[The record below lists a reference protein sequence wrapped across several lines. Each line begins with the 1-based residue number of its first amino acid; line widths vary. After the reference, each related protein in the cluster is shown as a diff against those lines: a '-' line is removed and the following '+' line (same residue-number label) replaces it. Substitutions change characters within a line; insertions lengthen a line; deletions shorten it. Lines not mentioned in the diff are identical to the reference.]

1 MNLFLFY
8 TLISS
13 AVLDSDIEGGNQQA
27 MEFAAK
33 ITGTGSAFPER
44 RMTNDDIARELTKFG
59 LETND
64 QWIRERTGIVE
75 RRISN
80 VENEA
85 ELNSSL
91 GTRAAQR
98 ALEMAGKTP
107 EDIDQIIY
115 ATCSP
120 DTALPSTACWL
131 QQKIGARRAWGMD
144 INAVCSG
151 FVFGV
156 VTAEQFIRSGYSKTV
171 LVVGAEVLSH
181 FINWQD
187 RTVCILFGDGAGAAV
202 VEKAPARLPRR
213 ILSSYLSCD
222 GTLSKLLY
230 VPAGGS
236 AMEVTPDVYAQNLH
250 KFRMNGRELFKVAVR
265 TLTECALRTL
275 EQARVPAVKL
285 DWFVPH
291 QANLRIIEAVANR
304 VGISMEQ
311 VIINLDRYGNTS
323 AATIPTALDEA
334 IRDGRIQ
341 EGQTVLTDA
350 FGSGLTAGAMV
361 FRW

>member
-1 MNLFLFY
+1 M
-8 TLISS
+8 
-13 AVLDSDIEGGNQQA
+13 GH
-27 MEFAAK
+27 AAK
-33 ITGTGSAFPER
+33 IIGTGSAFPDR
-44 RMTNDDIARELTKFG
+44 RMTNDDVARKLTEFG

-64 QWIRERTGIVE
+64 EWIRERTGIGE
-75 RRISN
+75 RRISK
-80 VENEA
+80 VESEA

-91 GTRAAQR
+91 GARAAQK
-98 ALEMAGKTP
+98 ALEMAGRQP

-120 DTALPSTACWL
+120 DTPLPSTACWL
-131 QQKIGARRAWGMD
+131 QQKIGAHRAWAMD
-144 INAVCSG
+144 INAACSG
-151 FVFGV
+151 FIYGV
-156 VTAEQFIRSGYSKTV
+156 VTAEQFIRSGHSKTV
-171 LVVGAEVLSH
+171 LVIGAEVLSQY
-181 FINWQD
+181 INWQD
-187 RTVCILFGDGAGAAV
+187 RTICIIFGDGAGAAV
-202 VEKAPARLPRR
+202 VERVPARSRQR
-213 ILSSYLSCD
+213 ILASYLSSD
-222 GTLSKLLY
+222 GNLTNLLI

-236 AMEVTPDVYAQNLH
+236 ALEVTPERYAQNLH
-250 KFRMNGRELFKVAVR
+250 KIRMSGREIFKVAVR

-275 EQARVPAVKL
+275 EQARIPAVKL

-304 VGISMEQ
+304 IGISMDQ

-334 IRDGRIQ
+334 IRDGRIR

-361 FRW
+361 FRR